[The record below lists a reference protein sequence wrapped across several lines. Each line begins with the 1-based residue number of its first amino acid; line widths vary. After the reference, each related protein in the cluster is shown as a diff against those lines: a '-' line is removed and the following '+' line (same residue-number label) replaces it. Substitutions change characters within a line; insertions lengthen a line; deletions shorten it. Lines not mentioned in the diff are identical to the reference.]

1 MSNNMIDPV
10 LPPYPTLNSEASLFL
25 KTAGG
30 GQSEHTHRTYRS
42 ALTHFQTYLEETQNW
57 PADRPIAD
65 LNPDM
70 FQEFP
75 TWLLKQTY
83 QPSERAAPTPLAES
97 TRSLYLL
104 AVTRFLRFLVLRK
117 RLPHFDYAEYNR
129 IKEELAQATNVKDK
143 PIAKKIPANE
153 LVEALVEAARIPP
166 QIKENASPAYRRRLK
181 LVWRR
186 NLAIVLALKSSG
198 MRVGEVVSLRRKD
211 LDDTRQGAWV
221 TGKGRK
227 TRFVAFDNEAWEAI
241 QVYLTERQDE
251 VLMVQLARH
260 PLFCRHDRTAKADS
274 RLPLSIRSV
283 QQVVKQLAEQADV
296 ARRFNLSP
304 HSLRHYFANGLL
316 EFTGNL
322 ALVQEALGHQDPKT
336 TRRYTKIKV
345 DEIAASV
352 QAMSKRSDRSEE

>member
-1 MSNNMIDPV
+1 M
-10 LPPYPTLNSEASLFL
+10 
-25 KTAGG
+25 
-30 GQSEHTHRTYRS
+30 
-42 ALTHFQTYLEETQNW
+42 
-57 PADRPIAD
+57 
-65 LNPDM
+65 
-70 FQEFP
+70 
-75 TWLLKQTY
+75 LKQTY

>member
-10 LPPYPTLNSEASLFL
+10 SPPYPTLNSEASLFL

-30 GQSEHTHRTYRS
+30 GQSEHTYRTYRS